1 MEAERVVEDFRHYF
15 SMVAATTPE
24 LRDQGYRIRYAVYA
38 EELGWEDKGRFPDKR
53 ETDQYDTDSLCC
65 LLRHRAS
72 GQTVGC
78 VRLIQSCPDGQRAFP
93 FEGVLVTGSALEHR
107 FGAGWRLQSAEISR
121 IAVISQ
127 FRRRRGER
135 ERPENA
141 IEDDNSVTPER
152 RVFPHIAI
160 GLYLG
165 AATMG
170 LINGVARVFAI
181 MEPKLA
187 RRLRIYGI
195 EFEAIGEPIEH
206 HGMRIPYVLTRE
218 SFEVGATASIKAL
231 LLTIAEDLRGSGG

>member
-1 MEAERVVEDFRHYF
+1 MDTERVVEDFRHYF
-15 SMVAATTPE
+15 SMVAAITPE
-24 LRDQGYRIRYAVYA
+24 LRDQAYRIRYAVYA
-38 EELGWEDKGRFPDKR
+38 EELGWEDKDRFPDKR
-53 ETDQYDTDSLCC
+53 ETDQYDIDSLCC

-72 GQTVGC
+72 GQNVGC
-78 VRLIQSCPDGQRAFP
+78 VRLIRSTADGERAFP
-93 FEGVLVTGSALEHR
+93 FESVIVAGSALEDR
-107 FGAGWRLQSAEISR
+107 FGVDWRSKSAEISR
-121 IAVISQ
+121 IAVVSQ

-206 HGMRIPYVLTRE
+206 HGVRIPYVLTRE
-218 SFEVGATASIKAL
+218 SFEGSATASIKSL
-231 LLTIAEDLRGSGG
+231 LRTITEDLRSSGG